1 MAITS
6 KQPFQSST
14 SESLSEL
21 KQPVIDSLSTHEE
34 EVISF
39 DDFKKND
46 KKRVSLSQEYLKQ
59 KIKEELM
66 LFNPDKYVPEQIL
79 TTKDIWE
86 HRYILKQVP
95 YNDKVIKH
103 LIEIIIIAIEQRQR
117 FRKLDCLKVI
127 NRILYNR
134 VNSCQ
139 DDINVAEN
147 KVVTNKLFYLYQ
159 SFLDGSN
166 SQEIQKCVNMFL
178 KNRQLDE
185 EQIQWLVKN
194 HTKSEYAINR
204 LLRYPGKSPTLFYWA
219 KELYLNKFIK
229 YREERKT
236 LSDWYQIEIENN
248 LLKRESEL
256 IAILIDEDIPSF
268 VDIRDKTVIM
278 WAIYYS
284 QVPDVTK
291 ERLIKK
297 YWNIEGWEAA
307 IKVSKRLN
315 YLSVREWILE
325 NIESMGIQ

>member
-6 KQPFQSST
+6 KQQFQSST
-14 SESLSEL
+14 GESLSEL

-39 DDFKKND
+39 DDFNKNEKKI
-46 KKRVSLSQEYLKQ
+46 VSLSQEDLKQ
-59 KIKEELM
+59 RIKEELM
-66 LFNPDKYVPEQIL
+66 LFNPDKYVPEQII

-103 LIEIIIIAIEQRQR
+103 LIEIIIIAIEQRKR

-127 NRILYNR
+127 KRILYNR

-159 SFLDGSN
+159 SFFDSSN
-166 SQEIQKCVNMFL
+166 SQEIQKCVNIFL

-204 LLRYPGKSPTLFYWA
+204 LLRYPGKSPRLFYWA

-256 IAILIDEDIPSF
+256 IAILIDEDIPPF

-307 IKVSKRLN
+307 LEVSKRLN

-325 NIESMGIQ
+325 NIESIVIQ